1 MMRSRLA
8 YALALAGAIILGGGP
23 ARAQPHAPLTSLQP
37 DGTQAAVD
45 SANQRVTELSQVDV
59 WLRRLVG
66 RFSYEGIVD
75 LGAKGNLEDLKSVHG
90 VSDCVAVGA
99 GPGVQC
105 VLNVLWEE
113 TWGPMGQERMGG
125 VSNLAPAMSQ
135 FGLDLDAVGVRYL
148 LVDGKGIADF
158 AGTGILRGN
167 TATFRMICVNQPSG
181 CQRTT
186 RITARPDSSIVE
198 MRTDFEVF
206 NESRVTYMF
215 SLRRLTDGEPGA
227 TSTVLPARGV
237 ADRPQT
243 GNGRAR
249 TPSRGGRSR

>member
-1 MMRSRLA
+1 
-8 YALALAGAIILGGGP
+8 
-23 ARAQPHAPLTSLQP
+23 
-37 DGTQAAVD
+37 
-45 SANQRVTELSQVDV
+45 
-59 WLRRLVG
+59 
-66 RFSYEGIVD
+66 
-75 LGAKGNLEDLKSVHG
+75 
-90 VSDCVAVGA
+90 
-99 GPGVQC
+99 
-105 VLNVLWEE
+105 
-113 TWGPMGQERMGG
+113 
-125 VSNLAPAMSQ
+125 
-135 FGLDLDAVGVRYL
+135 VGVRYL

-198 MRTDFEVF
+198 MWTDFEVF

-215 SLRRLTDGEPGA
+215 SLRRVTDGEPGA

-243 GNGRAR
+243 GNGKAR